1 MKKIKNNTVT
11 AIESQKYME
20 FFSLSFLN
28 KNNKIRDVY
37 ADKIHK
43 MIEKISI
50 FYLSPF
56 VKSVSSKENLL
67 VFLSSLREKII
78 ISSIIIIKNIG
89 KMINKNNSLYLKE
102 VIKSPF
108 SNDKNERVTPHVGHM
123 ILNVLYVKQIDSL
136 LSDVP
141 LRIENVVK
149 KIA

>member
-20 FFSLSFLN
+20 IFSLSFLN

-37 ADKIHK
+37 ADKMHK
-43 MIEKISI
+43 MIEKINI

-78 ISSIIIIKNIG
+78 ISSIIIVRKIG
-89 KMINKNNSLYLKE
+89 KMVNKNN
-102 VIKSPF
+102 
-108 SNDKNERVTPHVGHM
+108 
-123 ILNVLYVKQIDSL
+123 
-136 LSDVP
+136 
-141 LRIENVVK
+141 
-149 KIA
+149 